1 MLCPLS
7 FSFIPVVSFP
17 LPTIASI
24 RTRLFV
30 SVSIPPHG
38 HCVDQIYDRDHSGT
52 ISKSEMIKVLTS
64 LHVKAN
70 SGGAGD
76 ADDGHQYSSLG
87 DSARTKAF
95 VRKLFNKVDK
105 DHSGRLT
112 YMEFLQASLK
122 YPALVEMVLPASTP

>member
-1 MLCPLS
+1 
-7 FSFIPVVSFP
+7 
-17 LPTIASI
+17 
-24 RTRLFV
+24 
-30 SVSIPPHG
+30 
-38 HCVDQIYDRDHSGT
+38 
-52 ISKSEMIKVLTS
+52 MIKVLTS

-70 SGGAGD
+70 SGGEGD

-122 YPALVEMVLPASTP
+122 YPALVEMVLPAAGVNTEGGADGEAGKVAAGSPS